1 MTGLAMSP
9 YFMGQL
15 FDVYKASGIDR
26 GESLQT
32 AIASGLLVFV
42 VTFVFLPLAWR
53 HLSKDESTRLA
64 RAREQGEEV
73 NSDYFPPFN
82 EGDSLDSLKS

>member
-1 MTGLAMSP
+1 M
-9 YFMGQL
+9 
-15 FDVYKASGIDR
+15 DR

-42 VTFVFLPLAWR
+42 VTFVLLLLARRNLP
-53 HLSKDESTRLA
+53 KDEGTRLA

-73 NSDYFPPFN
+73 YSDCFPPFN
-82 EGDSLDSLKS
+82 EGDSLDNLKY

>member
-1 MTGLAMSP
+1 MSP

-15 FDVYKASGIDR
+15 FDVYKASGMDR
-26 GESLQT
+26 GESLQA

-42 VTFVFLPLAWR
+42 VTFVLLRLAWR
-53 HLSKDESTRLA
+53 NLPKDESTRPA
-64 RAREQGEEV
+64 RAREQGEQV
-73 NSDYFPPFN
+73 YSDYFPPFN